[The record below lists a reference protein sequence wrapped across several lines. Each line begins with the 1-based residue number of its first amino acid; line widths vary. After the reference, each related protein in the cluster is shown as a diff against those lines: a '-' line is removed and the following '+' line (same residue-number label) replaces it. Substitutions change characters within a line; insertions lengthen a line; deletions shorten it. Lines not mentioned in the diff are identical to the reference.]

1 METMS
6 EPMEEER
13 MFSMPRGVKGSGKKA
28 KTEAVAVEKTRKAY
42 PTLDERIAIADK
54 KIESLTNLNNEREA
68 LVAKTE
74 KKLEERKVALA
85 RSTEQLNKVLAHKEH
100 LVEIKNRPAAQPGR
114 SAAKSEERKR
124 AEELLSVM
132 KAKGISME
140 ELLAKLEQ

>member
-100 LVEIKNRPAAQPGR
+100 LVEIKNRPATQSGR

>member
-1 METMS
+1 
-6 EPMEEER
+6 
-13 MFSMPRGVKGSGKKA
+13 MPRGVKGSGKKA
-28 KTEAVAVEKTRKAY
+28 KTEMVVVEKTRKAY

-54 KIESLTNLNNEREA
+54 KVESLTKLNNEREV

-85 RSTEQLNKVLAHKEH
+85 RSTEQLNKVLAHREH
-100 LVEIKNRPAAQPGR
+100 LVEIKNRPATSQGR

-140 ELLAKLEQ
+140 ELLARLEQQS

>member
-1 METMS
+1 
-6 EPMEEER
+6 
-13 MFSMPRGVKGSGKKA
+13 MPRGVKGSGKKA

-100 LVEIKNRPAAQPGR
+100 LVEIKNRPATQSGR

>member
-1 METMS
+1 
-6 EPMEEER
+6 
-13 MFSMPRGVKGSGKKA
+13 MPRGVKGSGKKA
-28 KTEAVAVEKTRKAY
+28 KTETVVVEKTRKAY
-42 PTLDERIAIADK
+42 PTLDERITIADK
-54 KIESLTNLNNEREA
+54 KVESLTKLNNEREV

-74 KKLEERKVALA
+74 KKLEERKIALA
-85 RSTEQLNKVLAHKEH
+85 RSTEQLNKVLAHREH
-100 LVEIKNRPAAQPGR
+100 LVEIKNRPATPQGR

>member
-1 METMS
+1 
-6 EPMEEER
+6 
-13 MFSMPRGVKGSGKKA
+13 MPRGVKGSGKRA
-28 KTEAVAVEKTRKAY
+28 KVEAVAMEKTRKAY

-54 KIESLTNLNNEREA
+54 KVESLTKLNNEREV

-85 RSTEQLNKVLAHKEH
+85 RSTEQLNKVLSHREH
-100 LVEIKNRPAAQPGR
+100 LLEIKNRPAAQKGR

>member
-1 METMS
+1 
-6 EPMEEER
+6 
-13 MFSMPRGVKGSGKKA
+13 MPRGVKGSGKRA
-28 KTEAVAVEKTRKAY
+28 KVEAVAMEKTRKAY

-54 KIESLTNLNNEREA
+54 KVESLTKLNNEREV

-74 KKLEERKVALA
+74 KKLEERKVALT
-85 RSTEQLNKVLAHKEH
+85 RSTEQLNKVLAHREH
-100 LVEIKNRPAAQPGR
+100 LLEIKNRPAAQKGR

>member
-1 METMS
+1 
-6 EPMEEER
+6 
-13 MFSMPRGVKGSGKKA
+13 MPRGVKGSGKKA
-28 KTEAVAVEKTRKAY
+28 KVEAVAMEKTRKAY

-54 KIESLTNLNNEREA
+54 KVESLTKLNNEREV

-85 RSTEQLNKVLAHKEH
+85 RSTEQLNKVLAHREH
-100 LVEIKNRPAAQPGR
+100 LLEIKNRPAAQKGR

>member
-1 METMS
+1 
-6 EPMEEER
+6 
-13 MFSMPRGVKGSGKKA
+13 MPRGVKGSGKKA
-28 KTEAVAVEKTRKAY
+28 KAEAVAVEKTRKAY

-54 KIESLTNLNNEREA
+54 KVESLTKLNNEREV

-85 RSTEQLNKVLAHKEH
+85 RSTEQLNKVLAHREH
-100 LVEIKNRPAAQPGR
+100 LLEIKNRPAAQKGR

>member
-1 METMS
+1 
-6 EPMEEER
+6 
-13 MFSMPRGVKGSGKKA
+13 MPRGVKGSGKKA
-28 KTEAVAVEKTRKAY
+28 KTEAVAGEKTRKAY

-100 LVEIKNRPAAQPGR
+100 LVEIKNRPATQPGR

>member
-1 METMS
+1 
-6 EPMEEER
+6 
-13 MFSMPRGVKGSGKKA
+13 MPRGVKGSGKKA
-28 KTEAVAVEKTRKAY
+28 KMETVVVEKTRKAY

-54 KIESLTNLNNEREA
+54 KVESLTKLNNEREV

-85 RSTEQLNKVLAHKEH
+85 RSTEQLNRVLAHREH
-100 LVEIKNRPAAQPGR
+100 LMEIKNRPATQQGR

-140 ELLAKLEQ
+140 ELLARLEQQS

>member
-1 METMS
+1 M
-6 EPMEEER
+6 
-13 MFSMPRGVKGSGKKA
+13 
-28 KTEAVAVEKTRKAY
+28 VEKTRKAY

-54 KIESLTNLNNEREA
+54 KVESLTKLNNEREV

-85 RSTEQLNKVLAHKEH
+85 RSTEQLNKVLAHREH
-100 LVEIKNRPAAQPGR
+100 LVEIKNRPATQQGR
-114 SAAKSEERKR
+114 RATKSEERKR

-140 ELLAKLEQ
+140 ELLARLEQQSK

>member
-1 METMS
+1 
-6 EPMEEER
+6 
-13 MFSMPRGVKGSGKKA
+13 MPRGVKGSGKKA
-28 KTEAVAVEKTRKAY
+28 KVEAVAMEKTRKAY

-54 KIESLTNLNNEREA
+54 KVESLTKLNNEREV

-74 KKLEERKVALA
+74 KKLEERKAALA
-85 RSTEQLNKVLAHKEH
+85 RSTEQLNKVLAHREH
-100 LVEIKNRPAAQPGR
+100 LLEIKNRPAAQKGR
-114 SAAKSEERKR
+114 STAKSEERKR